1 MISSPLAPEAPPSA
15 LYRYAV
21 VASATCAA
29 LALRWLLDPWL
40 GDSLPFVFLFG
51 AVAASMWFG
60 GRGAAVLGAA
70 IGGLASFYQF
80 VEPRGTFAGA
90 TLGSVIGFGA
100 YLVTCAVIIAFG
112 ELMRRAQHRAAEQH
126 QLLLITLS
134 SIGDAVVTTDLA
146 GGVTS
151 MNAAAESLT
160 GWSQAEAQGQ
170 PLESVLRIVS
180 EETRQPLESPVARA
194 LQDGATVR
202 RQSHAALI
210 RKDGS
215 ERRVD
220 DSAAPIRDERGKVS
234 GGVLVLRD
242 VTERREREQRRTE
255 LFEAAGLLASIVTS
269 SHDAII
275 SKSLDGIIQTWNAG
289 AERLFGYPSAEAVG
303 RHISLIV
310 PSDRLQEQE
319 EIVRRLRAGELID
332 HFFTVRRRKDGEL
345 VHVSLTISPL
355 RDEAGQIVG
364 ASKIAR
370 DISDQQQV
378 EDRIDQLVADL
389 QRADRRKDEFLATL
403 AHELR
408 GPLAPVRNSL
418 EILKLARGDESVI
431 AQARAMLERQVALME
446 RLIEDLLDLSRITHN
461 RLTLRRERLDVCSA
475 LHQAVDSCRP
485 ACEASKHSVTVA
497 VPPEPLVIEGD
508 TVRLIQVFSNLVNNA
523 CKYTDPGGSVA
534 IRADR
539 ENGEAIVSVKD
550 NGVGIPPALLPR
562 ILDLFQQAEQR
573 PERSQGGLGIGLSLV
588 KQFVELHD
596 GRVEAYSNG
605 PGHGSEFVV
614 RLPLA

>member
-60 GRGAAVLGAA
+60 GRGAAVLSAVV
-70 IGGLASFYQF
+70 GGVASYYWF

-112 ELMRRAQHRAAEQH
+112 GLMRRAQHRAAQQR

-134 SIGDAVVTTDLA
+134 SIGDAVVTSDLA
-146 GGVTS
+146 GRVTS
-151 MNAAAESLT
+151 LNPAAESLS
-160 GWSQAEAQGQ
+160 GWSQAEAQGR

-180 EETRQPLESPVARA
+180 EETRQPVESAAERA
-194 LQDGATVR
+194 LRDGGTVR
-202 RQSHAALI
+202 LPSHTVLI
-210 RKDGS
+210 RKDAS
-215 ERRVD
+215 ERRIEE
-220 DSAAPIRDERGKVS
+220 SAAPIRDERGRIS

-242 VTERREREQRRTE
+242 VTERLEREQRRTE
-255 LFEAAGLLASIVTS
+255 LFGAARLLASIVMS
-269 SHDAII
+269 SHDAIV

-310 PSDRLQEQE
+310 PSDRRDEEE
-319 EIVRRLRAGELID
+319 EIMRRLRAGELID
-332 HFFTVRRRKDGEL
+332 HFHTIRRRKDGEL

-370 DISDQQQV
+370 DVSDQKHS
-378 EDRIDQLVADL
+378 EERIDQLVADL

-431 AQARAMLERQVALME
+431 AEARAMLERQVALME

-475 LHQAVDSCRP
+475 LNQAVESCRP

-508 TVRLIQVFSNLVNNA
+508 SVRLIQVFSNLVSNA
-523 CKYTDPGGSVA
+523 CKYTDPGGRVA

-550 NGVGIPPALLPR
+550 NGVGIPPELLPR
-562 ILDLFQQAEQR
+562 IFDLFEQAEQR